1 MRENLAYQE
10 DLREELIN
18 GEIVM
23 MSPRPAYNH
32 NRVASNIFWVF
43 ESYLRGK
50 RCTPIADGT
59 DLYLTEENRFVP
71 GSASKFVS
79 PTANGIS
86 YPVRSLFSIS
96 GLI

>member
-50 RCTPIADGT
+50 PVQVRERSAAVNIHVKAAFGVQPRSG
-59 DLYLTEENRFVP
+59 DLRGF
-71 GSASKFVS
+71 SKE
-79 PTANGIS
+79 
-86 YPVRSLFSIS
+86 
-96 GLI
+96 